1 MWNNLLGPSNGGLVL
16 ERMKIGATANVRAL
30 IHLLNHIREGRRAE
44 YPQDITQV
52 GIAEVL
58 RTRRSHVSIT
68 LSSLKKKGYV
78 ENRLGRVENER
89 RRRKVYFLTFKGY
102 LRAMELRDH
111 YLRKRIGLPQNGHV
125 KKVRIGD
132 LDGLLGEEYSLAE
145 VLSCVD
151 DSGILDIGSLT
162 GRSATSVEGE
172 PSMEHERDSLKK
184 DSRAAIS
191 LYLLIKA

>member
-1 MWNNLLGPSNGGLVL
+1 
-16 ERMKIGATANVRAL
+16 MKIGATANVRAL

-111 YLRKRIGLPQNGHV
+111 YLRKRIKVVQNGHV
-125 KKVRIGD
+125 SEVRIGD
-132 LDGLLGEEYSLAE
+132 LGGLLEDHHSLAE
-145 VLSCVD
+145 ILSCISENGV
-151 DSGILDIGSLT
+151 LDIHSLNE
-162 GRSATSVEGE
+162 RSEASVKGD
-172 PSMEHERDSLKK
+172 PSMEQERENIKS
-184 DSRAAIS
+184 DSRGSIA
-191 LYLLIKA
+191 LYLLLKA